1 MINILGVS
9 ASGAVFLSAHDYSD
23 HYKSG
28 INIAQPLLY
37 TIQTIGPYNVIQ
49 VITDNAA
56 NCKAAGAIIEDKY
69 PNIFW
74 SGCLVHTL
82 NLLMHDIGKMKD
94 PSYRW
99 IGALYKRGKKM
110 IKFITNH
117 SMAHHIFRNHSRL
130 ELLKIAKTR
139 LASYYL
145 TFRRLLKLRE
155 ALASMASTDSWQGL
169 KDKVARASDR
179 HDFQVVED
187 IVLNG

>member
-1 MINILGVS
+1 MTTQIATRLV
-9 ASGAVFLSAHDYSD
+9 
-23 HYKSG
+23 
-28 INIAQPLLY
+28 INIAQPLLE

-56 NCKAAGAIIEDKY
+56 NCKATGAIIEDKY

-74 SGCLVHTL
+74 SGCLVHM
-82 NLLMHDIGKMKD
+82 NLLMHDIVKMKD

-99 IGALYKRGKKM
+99 IAALYKRGKKM

-139 LASYYL
+139 FASYYL
-145 TFRRLLKLRE
+145 TFRRLLKVRE
-155 ALASMASTDSWQGL
+155 ALASMVSSDSWQGL
-169 KDKVARASDR
+169 KDRAASASDR
-179 HDFQVVED
+179 DEF
-187 IVLNG
+187 